1 MDKEQKKE
9 LWFVIL
15 SGVILAA
22 ALVLTRLIFPTLPFW
37 ANILIYLVPYL
48 LIGGEVLLDAGKNI
62 LRGELFD
69 EEFLMTV
76 ATLGAFAIGEYPEAV
91 FVMLFFR
98 IGELFE
104 HTAVKRSRR
113 SIAALA
119 EICPDTALLITP
131 EGERETDAEDIPVGS
146 LILVRPGDRVPLD
159 GIVEKGC
166 SALDVAALTGESLPK
181 DVGPGDAVA
190 SGAVNLQGLLYIR
203 TVRVFEE
210 STASRILEMV
220 ENATDRKARVEN
232 FITRFSRVY
241 TPAVCGAA
249 VLVAVLP
256 LFFGTPLRSS
266 LYAALS
272 FLVISCPCALVI
284 SVPLSFFCGIGGA
297 AKRGIL
303 IKGASELE
311 ALAKIHTVAF
321 DKTGTLT
328 EGKFAVTAVCPSEGF
343 GEEKL
348 LSLAASAESYSSHP
362 LARSLVEAGSSKAE
376 SYRVTDA
383 KETAGGGVSAMVD
396 GKPVAVGTARF
407 LASFGI
413 KTEEP
418 KAVGAVVHLAYDGVY
433 AGYILLED
441 RIKSA
446 SRGAVS
452 ALKRLGVSRTVMISG
467 DKKATALA
475 VAEKLGLDEAYAE
488 LLPADKV
495 KKVRGER
502 AAANGG
508 LLYVGDGI
516 NDAPSLAEADC
527 GIAMG
532 ALGSDAAANA
542 ADIVLMD
549 DNPLRVPEAVCHA
562 RKVKRLVAENIVFAL
577 TVKFAV
583 MALSFLHIAPLW
595 AAVFADV
602 GVSVIAI
609 CNAMRGSRLKQFR
622 ED

>member
-1 MDKEQKKE
+1 MDKEQKE
-9 LWFVIL
+9 QLWRIIL
-15 SGVILAA
+15 SGVLLAA
-22 ALVLTRLIFPTLPFW
+22 AFVLTRVVFTALPFW

-48 LIGGEVLLDAGKNI
+48 LIGGEVLLEAGKNI
-62 LRGELFD
+62 LHGELFD

-76 ATLGAFAIGEYPEAV
+76 ATVGAFAIGEYPEAV
-91 FVMLFFR
+91 FVMLFFQ

-104 HTAVKRSRR
+104 ETAVKRSRR
-113 SIAALA
+113 SIAALT
-119 EICPDTALLITP
+119 EICPDTAILITP
-131 EGERETDAEDIPVGS
+131 EGEKETAAEDIPVGS

-159 GIVEKGC
+159 GIVEEGQ
-166 SALDVAALTGESLPK
+166 SSLDVAALTGESLPLYA
-181 DVGPGDAVA
+181 GPGVTVA
-190 SGAVNLQGLLYIR
+190 SGAVNLQGTLRVR

-220 ENATDRKARVEN
+220 ENATDRKAKVEN
-232 FITRFSRVY
+232 FITRFSRIY

-249 VLVAVLP
+249 VLAAVIP
-256 LFFGTPLRSS
+256 LFFGMPFRES

-303 IKGASELE
+303 VKGASELE
-311 ALAKIHTVAF
+311 ALARIHTVAF

-328 EGKFAVTAVCPSEGF
+328 EGKFAVSDLCPAEGVSK
-343 GEEKL
+343 EEL
-348 LSLAASAESYSSHP
+348 LSLAACAESYSSHP
-362 LARSLVEAGSSKAE
+362 LARSLVEAAGALSDDATAHKTENAE
-376 SYRVTDA
+376 EV
-383 KETAGGGVSAMVD
+383 AGGGVKATVD
-396 GKPVAVGTARF
+396 GKAVAAGTARF
-407 LASFGI
+407 LATLGVRA
-413 KTEEP
+413 EEP
-418 KAVGAVVHLAYDGVY
+418 KEIGAVVHLACDGRY
-433 AGYILLED
+433 MGYILLED
-441 RIKSA
+441 RIKPA
-446 SRGAVS
+446 SRDAVE
-452 ALKRLGVSRTVMISG
+452 ALRRLGVSREVMISG
-467 DKKATALA
+467 DKKATAGA

-495 KKVRGER
+495 KTVQKER

-532 ALGSDAAANA
+532 ALGSDAAVNA
-542 ADIVLMD
+542 ADVVLMD
-549 DNPLRVPEAVCHA
+549 DCPLRVPEAIRHA
-562 RKVKRLVAENIVFAL
+562 RKVKRLVTENIVFAL
-577 TVKFAV
+577 SVKVAV
-583 MALSFLHIAPLW
+583 MVLSFLHIAPLW

-609 CNAMRGSRLKQFR
+609 CNAMRGNNLKRF
-622 ED
+622 